1 VEQQQ
6 VQVTM
11 PTVQV
16 TVRQQGG
23 QELQELFRTPV
34 NSSFV
39 DHKLEQLYGPG
50 ALRLEGSN
58 AVLAAT
64 EELQPAE
71 AYVYQ
76 VSAAGAGAA
85 VIHKRPEYVHLSI
98 EGSGAP
104 HTLDIALTDG
114 RVNLNTIKDY
124 LTIKKL
130 SLATIDGRLPVA
142 DSDGNSLEQY
152 TPGATLK
159 IQADPKPGVKVATA
173 YDHAAPKSR
182 LLSPWT

>member
-1 VEQQQ
+1 
-6 VQVTM
+6 M

-16 TVRQQGG
+16 TVRQQGR
-23 QELQELFRTPV
+23 QVQQIHFQTPV
-34 NSSFV
+34 DSSFV
-39 DHKLEQLYGPG
+39 DHKLEQQYGPG
-50 ALRLEGSN
+50 LLCLESN
-58 AVLAAT
+58 NTVVAASRA
-64 EELQPAE
+64 LQPSE
-71 AYVYQ
+71 SYTYEL
-76 VSAAGAGAA
+76 SAGAGAA

-98 EGSGAP
+98 EGSGTP

-173 YDHAAPKSR
+173 YAHAAPKSR